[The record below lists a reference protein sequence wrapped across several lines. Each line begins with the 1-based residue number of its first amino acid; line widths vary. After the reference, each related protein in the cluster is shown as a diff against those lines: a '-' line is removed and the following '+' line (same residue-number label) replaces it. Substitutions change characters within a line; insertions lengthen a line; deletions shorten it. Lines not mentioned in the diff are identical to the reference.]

1 MTTSCYLPV
10 FYCLSTVITDRCS
23 FLKFLFKELSGLFYC
38 LIVNVLRC
46 CLPYVVQLLYHSTD
60 PRVCQQLFE
69 VFLFFHAVPFSIA
82 VHSRDSFDI
91 ISLIHRNV
99 NTLFYF
105 FSKRKKHRCFYFK
118 THLHSHDLKQYFPH
132 I

>member
-10 FYCLSTVITDRCS
+10 FYCLSTVIADRCS

-46 CLPYVVQLLYHSTD
+46 CFLMSCNFYIISQTQELVNN
-60 PRVCQQLFE
+60 FFK
-69 VFLFFHAVPFSIA
+69 VFLFFHAVSFSIA

-91 ISLIHRNV
+91 ISLIHPNV

-105 FSKRKKHRCFYFK
+105 FSKRKKHRCFYSK